1 MRRAVALLSVLLAG
15 CAAEKRIERV
25 EWTVM
30 GTVAAVQFRGE
41 VDKAVVAEV
50 QRVFREVE
58 EKLNSHDPSSEISRL
73 SSEPDGKA
81 VQMCDPRMRPCY
93 EAAFAFREKTEG
105 RFNPRWR
112 GEGPLDFGAVA
123 KGFAVDLAAR
133 AVADKTS
140 GKDVLIDLGGNL
152 KSVSGIWKTAI
163 ANSGEMISLAPGEA
177 CATSAAYFRGG
188 HIKDGTSG
196 RTVATD
202 VFSVTAVHP
211 SSAMTAD
218 MLSTAMYIM
227 GEKEGRQFLSRWYPS
242 ARAVFVFRT
251 QVQP

>member
-1 MRRAVALLSVLLAG
+1 MRKSVALLSLLLAG

-41 VDKAVVAEV
+41 VDRAVVAEV
-50 QRVFREVE
+50 RRVFREVE
-58 EKLNSHDPSSEISRL
+58 EKLNSHDPSSEIRRL
-73 SSEPDGKA
+73 SSESDGKA

-93 EAAFAFREKTEG
+93 EAAFAFREETEG
-105 RFNPRWR
+105 RFHPRWR
-112 GEGPLDFGAVA
+112 GEGTLDFGAVA

-133 AVADKTS
+133 AVADKTA

-152 KSVSGIWKTAI
+152 KSVSGTWKTAI
-163 ANSGEMISLAPGEA
+163 ANCGETISLAPGEA
-177 CATSAAYFRGG
+177 CATSAAYYRGG

-196 RTVATD
+196 RTAQTD
-202 VFSVTAVHP
+202 VFSVTVVHP

-227 GEKEGRQFLSRWYPS
+227 GEAKGRKFLSERYS
-242 ARAVFVFRT
+242 TARAVFVRKD
-251 QVQP
+251 PR